1 MAEHG
6 TYAQLQQHKRAGE
19 EPCDACRQAGSD
31 YTREWRQRP
40 GKADRNRLSTTG
52 REGAPSRTLPSG
64 ILTSTKRYSSTTSTR
79 PTLHDEVAF
88 RAPCA

>member
-6 TYAQLQQHKRAGE
+6 TYAQLQQHRRAGE

-40 GKADRNRLSTTG
+40 GKADRNRLYNRARG
-52 REGAPSRTLPSG
+52 RAQQDLAERHP
-64 ILTSTKRYSSTTSTR
+64 
-79 PTLHDEVAF
+79 DEYQALLQHHLDTPDAA
-88 RAPCA
+88 R